1 MSDIQESRS
10 IVSKDIIAPRRAMV
24 RHRRC
29 CWVLLLDLM
38 YLDITEVCR
47 ECKSL
52 ALMDSAASE
61 PYRLHFSVILYLYAT
76 WDKYNEKSGALWSL
90 SSVGV
95 MNGLQRM

>member
-1 MSDIQESRS
+1 M
-10 IVSKDIIAPRRAMV
+10 SKDFIAPRRTMPCH
-24 RHRRC
+24 RHC
-29 CWVLLLDLM
+29 YWVLLLDLM

-76 WDKYNEKSGALWSL
+76 WDKYNVKGGALWSL

-95 MNGLQRM
+95 MNGLQRMQT